1 MIDHLDKQTQPLPLE
16 QKRGRGRPATGKALS
31 NAERQRAYRERQK
44 AQRNE
49 MERELHNAEAT
60 LRCDLGYN
68 DDRQEEIDAATTAM
82 NEAIGARK
90 FWEKEAEHHR
100 KRADA
105 LEKKIWDVERELA
118 QRNEKPSRLNEGMQK
133 IIRDVHEIADAI
145 EGSTWRIQRKAR
157 ANGRWATLKGSYWN
171 EAQAEDALADLPNK
185 KGSWWRIVEVKSE
198 VED

>member
-16 QKRGRGRPATGKALS
+16 AKRGRGRPATGQALS
-31 NAERQRAYRERQK
+31 NAERQRLYRERQK

-49 MERELHNAEAT
+49 KPESQKVPYEEVVGIAQELGERCKKAEARVKE
-60 LRCDLGYN
+60 L
-68 DDRQEEIDAATTAM
+68 EE
-82 NEAIGARK
+82 
-90 FWEKEAEHHR
+90 
-100 KRADA
+100 
-105 LEKKIWDVERELA
+105 ELA
-118 QRNEKPSRLNEGMQK
+118 RWKKLATAAERARQVVAEELKQRDEKPSRLNEGMQK

-185 KGSWWRIVEVKSE
+185 KGSWWRIVEVKSK

>member
-1 MIDHLDKQTQPLPLE
+1 MKDQETAKS
-16 QKRGRGRPATGKALS
+16 GRPATGKALS

-49 MERELHNAEAT
+49 KTISAIAAEAA
-60 LRCDLGYN
+60 L
-68 DDRQEEIDAATTAM
+68 ITAI
-82 NEAIGARK
+82 E
-90 FWEKEAEHHR
+90 
-100 KRADA
+100 RADELA
-105 LEKKIWDVERELA
+105 SKLGRANERIKELEAQMA

-133 IIRDVHEIADAI
+133 IIRDVHEVADAI
-145 EGSTWRIQRKAR
+145 KGSTWRIQRKAR

-185 KGSWWRIVEVKSE
+185 KGAWWRIVEVKSE

>member
-1 MIDHLDKQTQPLPLE
+1 MKDQETAK
-16 QKRGRGRPATGKALS
+16 RGRPATGKALS

-49 MERELHNAEAT
+49 KTIPAIAAEAA
-60 LRCDLGYN
+60 L
-68 DDRQEEIDAATTAM
+68 ITAI
-82 NEAIGARK
+82 E
-90 FWEKEAEHHR
+90 
-100 KRADA
+100 RADELA
-105 LEKKIWDVERELA
+105 SKLGRANERIKELEAQLA

-133 IIRDVHEIADAI
+133 IIRDVHEVADAI
-145 EGSTWRIQRKAR
+145 KGSTWRIQRKAR

-185 KGSWWRIVEVKSE
+185 KGAWWRIVEVKSE

>member
-16 QKRGRGRPATGKALS
+16 PKRGRGRPATGQAIS
-31 NAERQRAYRERQK
+31 NAERQRLYRERQK

-49 MERELHNAEAT
+49 KTEIGLKGAIENWEEACRNLGKANGRIKELEAELAT
-60 LRCDLGYN
+60 LKGDL
-68 DDRQEEIDAATTAM
+68 
-82 NEAIGARK
+82 AIANAK
-90 FWEKEAEHHR
+90 
-100 KRADA
+100 
-105 LEKKIWDVERELA
+105 LA

-157 ANGRWATLKGSYWN
+157 ANGRWTTLKGSYWN

-185 KGSWWRIVEVKSE
+185 KGSWWRIVEVKSK

>member
-1 MIDHLDKQTQPLPLE
+1 MKDQETDK
-16 QKRGRGRPATGKALS
+16 RGRPATGKALS

-49 MERELHNAEAT
+49 KTIQAIAAEAA
-60 LRCDLGYN
+60 L
-68 DDRQEEIDAATTAM
+68 ITAI
-82 NEAIGARK
+82 E
-90 FWEKEAEHHR
+90 
-100 KRADA
+100 RADELA
-105 LEKKIWDVERELA
+105 SKLGRANERIKELEAQLA

-133 IIRDVHEIADAI
+133 IIRDVHEVADAI
-145 EGSTWRIQRKAR
+145 KGSTWRIQWKAR

-185 KGSWWRIVEVKSE
+185 KGAWWRIVEVKSE

>member
-1 MIDHLDKQTQPLPLE
+1 MNPCGLPAYPRSRGPALEALRPSAFAPGARTGLPPCGFRLPVPLAGNVPPFATHARFAGSNQE
-16 QKRGRGRPATGKALS
+16 GGRSRAARGLS
-31 NAERQRAYRERQK
+31 VTLQK
-44 AQRNE
+44 A
-49 MERELHNAEAT
+49 EL
-60 LRCDLGYN
+60 
-68 DDRQEEIDAATTAM
+68 
-82 NEAIGARK
+82 
-90 FWEKEAEHHR
+90 
-100 KRADA
+100 
-105 LEKKIWDVERELA
+105 KKKTQLA

>member
-1 MIDHLDKQTQPLPLE
+1 MKDHLDKQTQLLPLE
-16 QKRGRGRPATGKALS
+16 PKRERGRPATGQALS

-49 MERELHNAEAT
+49 KVKTGPSWEDVRALVAQIDSMKAELEQARAEIEE
-60 LRCDLGYN
+60 LK
-68 DDRQEEIDAATTAM
+68 RQ
-82 NEAIGARK
+82 
-90 FWEKEAEHHR
+90 
-100 KRADA
+100 
-105 LEKKIWDVERELA
+105 LA
-118 QRNEKPSRLNEGMQK
+118 QRNENSGRLNEGMKK
-133 IIRDVHEIADAI
+133 IIQDVHEVANAI

-157 ANGRWATLKGSYWN
+157 ANGKWITLKGNYWN